1 MSGDMV
7 QLYCWG
13 DSSSEQFGPQ
23 DALSPASWTV
33 PGAVTHI
40 CCGDQCSLFLTR
52 DGGVLSCG
60 HNSQG
65 QLGRKKVKDGK
76 TPGRVDGLGNVVS
89 IACGQ
94 DHCLAVCAS
103 GQVFSWGA
111 GDDGQRGILPN
122 LLCKRPS
129 QVPMPLQIPVIQ
141 VACGNS
147 HSLALTT
154 GGDVFSWGLNSHGQ
168 LGLGKEVGLQYV
180 PDLVTALNG
189 VAVTQISAGATHTL
203 FLTLPG
209 LVYCCGANKSGQL
222 GLNRVDEKGRFNICM
237 VPALRPLGV
246 SFISCG
252 EAHSTVLTQDGKVFT
267 FGEGRY
273 GQLGHNSSANEL
285 RPRLVDGLD
294 GPASQISCGRRHTLV
309 LGSSGQLWA
318 FGNGAKGQI
327 GTGRPEDSLT
337 PTLVNFPWTTD
348 GAADIPKD
356 MKISAG
362 WNTSFCYT
370 SPTQSLDQGQITGRL
385 DATKL
390 QNWLSM
396 RYGNAEAKREISSMF
411 LTSSSLVASFTR
423 SDVPPAE
430 GDVLTVDLEAASQ
443 AFDQLLAIPW
453 IKQSVNLNPLIQL
466 LLGSSLD
473 LKSPEILLILL
484 TCPLLQEESNVM
496 NGVLLL
502 AVIIANLNEKTL
514 EILRRRWSS
523 LTPAILMRHILAFRK
538 ALAFMLGNGLL
549 ATHNPGVKYLLE
561 ALKLLYKANKTGKS
575 YKVPLSTF
583 YVEEISTSVQPIADV
598 TLWRELSNVEDD
610 VNTPAIFCRY
620 PFLFT
625 LVCKV
630 AIFKIFSSIEKKTQL
645 FYHQMALCC
654 PVEMWPDCPDSAPAP
669 VFQLTL
675 RKTHLVEDT
684 FRQLAA
690 ADHCAFKRELLV
702 QFVHDRKLTNV
713 NIKDFFLHVFDDL
726 MAPESEMFMY
736 NESNSLAWFPPKP
749 KVEEKTYFLFGVL
762 CGLALYN
769 HNIVCMPFPLVLFK
783 KLLRVKPSLDDMKEF
798 EPVMAESWR
807 CILHDYTPD
816 LIKSLE
822 INFTGTWGGEEVELD
837 PTEPGKPVTA
847 SNKKEFVDAFIN
859 HAFKKSVEGVFDVFK
874 KGFFK
879 VCDISVVEFFQPEEL
894 QAVTV
899 GQENYDWEVLK
910 TNTIYDGEYH
920 DQHPNIVTFWEV
932 FEDLTAEEK
941 KKFLLFITGCNRVPF
956 LGMESIKMRV
966 AVLAN
971 ATEIHLPESLTCHCL
986 LLLPIYQ
993 RYPVK
998 RTMQTR
1004 LLEAIHHNRGFWKKV
1019 DTTE

>member
-1 MSGDMV
+1 MV

-13 DSSSEQFGPQ
+13 DSTSGQFGPQ
-23 DALSPASWTV
+23 EALSPTSWTV
-33 PGAVTHI
+33 PGVITSI
-40 CCGDQCSLFLTR
+40 CCGDRCTLFLTR

-65 QLGRKKVKDGK
+65 QLGRKKHKDGK
-76 TPGRVDGLGNVVS
+76 TPGRVEGLGNVVS

-111 GDDGQRGILPN
+111 GDNGQRGILPN
-122 LLCKRPS
+122 LLCDRLS
-129 QVPMPLQIPVIQ
+129 QVPMPLQIIVIQ

-147 HSLALTT
+147 HSLALTN

-168 LGLGKEVGLQYV
+168 LGLGKEVMLQYV
-180 PDLVTALNG
+180 PVLVCALSG
-189 VAVTQISAGATHTL
+189 VAVTQISAGATHSL

-252 EAHSTVLTQDGKVFT
+252 EAHSAVLTKNGKVFT
-267 FGEGRY
+267 FGEGSY
-273 GQLGHNSSANEL
+273 GQLGHKSSANEVG
-285 RPRLVDGLD
+285 PRLVKSLD

-309 LGSSGQLWA
+309 LGTSGQLWA
-318 FGNGAKGQI
+318 FGNGANGQI

-337 PTLVNFPWTTD
+337 PTLVHFPWTAD
-348 GAADIPKD
+348 SAAATPKD
-356 MKISAG
+356 LKISAG
-362 WNTSFCYT
+362 WNTSFTYT
-370 SPTQSLDQGQITGRL
+370 SPTQSLDRGQITGRL
-385 DATKL
+385 DETKL
-390 QNWLSM
+390 QRWLSM
-396 RYGNAEAKREISSMF
+396 RHGNAEAKREISAMF
-411 LTSSSLVASFTR
+411 LTSSSLVASFTKP
-423 SDVPPAE
+423 DGPPSEA
-430 GDVLTVDLEAASQ
+430 DVLTVDLEAASQ

-453 IKQSVNLNPLIQL
+453 IKQSVNLKRLIDVL
-466 LLGSSLD
+466 LASTTA

-484 TCPLLQEESNVM
+484 TCPLFQEETNVM
-496 NGVLLL
+496 TGALML
-502 AVIIANLNEKTL
+502 AVIIGELPEKTL
-514 EILRRRWSS
+514 ATLRRCWSS
-523 LTPAILMRHILAFRK
+523 LSPAILMRHVLVFRN
-538 ALAFMLGNGLL
+538 ALAFMLRNGLL

-561 ALKLLYKANKTGKS
+561 ALKLLYKANKARKS

-583 YVEEISTSVQPIADV
+583 YVEEIRTSVMPVTDV
-598 TLWRELSNVEDD
+598 TLWNQFSKVEDD

-630 AIFKIFSSIEKKTQL
+630 TVFNIHSSLMKDVQRVI
-645 FYHQMALCC
+645 HSMASWC
-654 PVEMWPDCPDSAPAP
+654 PEEFWLDGPDAAPAP

-675 RKTHLVEDT
+675 RRTHLVEDT
-684 FRQLAA
+684 FRQLRT

-702 QFVHDRKLTNV
+702 QFAEDRKLTNV
-713 NIKDFFLHVFDDL
+713 NKRDLFLHVFDDL

-736 NESNSLAWFPPKP
+736 NESNTLAWFPPRP

-769 HNIVCMPFPLVLFK
+769 HNIVHMPVPLVLFK

-807 CILHDYTPD
+807 CMLEDYAPD
-816 LIKSLE
+816 IIKKME
-822 INFTGTWGGEEVELD
+822 IPFTATWGGEEVELD
-837 PTEPGKPVTA
+837 PTETGKLVTA
-847 SNKKEFVDAFIN
+847 ANKKEFVDTFIDYAFN
-859 HAFKKSVEGVFDVFK
+859 KSVAGVFEEFK

-879 VCDISVVEFFQPEEL
+879 VCDIDVVEFFQPEEL
-894 QAVTV
+894 QAVMV
-899 GQENYDWEVLK
+899 GQENYNWDVLK
-910 TNTIYDGEYH
+910 ENTVYEGEYH
-920 DQHPNIVTFWEV
+920 EQHANIVTFWEV
-932 FEDLTAEEK
+932 FEKLTAEEK
-941 KKFLLFITGCNRVPF
+941 KKFLLFVTGCNRVPF

-966 AVLAN
+966 AVLLD

-993 RYPVK
+993 RYPVQ
-998 RTMQTR
+998 RTMKTR
-1004 LLEAIHHNRGFWKKV
+1004 LREAINHNRGFWKKV